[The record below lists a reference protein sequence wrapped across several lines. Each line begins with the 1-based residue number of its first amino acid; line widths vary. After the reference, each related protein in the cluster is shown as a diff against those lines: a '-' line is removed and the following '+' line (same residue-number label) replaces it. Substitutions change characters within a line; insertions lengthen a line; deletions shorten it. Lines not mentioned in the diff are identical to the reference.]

1 MVIEA
6 VGIPHNTPTPPLP
19 PPTPLQ
25 AAGAVRTSFAMSFPS
40 LLPAKVPMVL
50 GNGCQASFT
59 WPSLSVPGKY
69 NITDFQFLQI
79 LELPP
84 SNSVLLV
91 SYFRYNI
98 RANCFNQQL
107 QAWLFSRKG
116 LTSMKAKSSF
126 IFGPQFK
133 FLLCLILYPSRQ
145 PPLLPSPHLPRL
157 VLPWHSHPSLQRFLH
172 SKHKNLFALKR
183 SGKPQVLACGVY
195 DNQGQTCF
203 QRFFFNY

>member
-6 VGIPHNTPTPPLP
+6 VGTPHNTPVP
-19 PPTPLQ
+19 PPPCKLLEQSGPALPCPFLPCYLQ
-25 AAGAVRTSFAMSFPS
+25 RS
-40 LLPAKVPMVL
+40 PMVL

-59 WPSLSVPGKY
+59 WSSVSVPGKY
-69 NITDFQFLQI
+69 NITVFQFLQI

-84 SNSVLLV
+84 SNIVLLV

-116 LTSMKAKSSF
+116 LTSMKAKLSF

-157 VLPWHSHPSLQRFLH
+157 VLPWHSHPSLQRCLH

-183 SGKPQVLACGVY
+183 SGKPPVLACGVY
-195 DNQGQTCF
+195 DNQVQTCF
-203 QRFFFNY
+203 QRFFF